1 MSLPN
6 WLTKPTIRSCETL
19 SFVIR
24 ISAMKPTMTV
34 VKSPRTD
41 PKPDEKPLSLEEM
54 LALIDT
60 KGTVQEREN
69 VVIEN
74 LRRQGLIK

>member
-1 MSLPN
+1 
-6 WLTKPTIRSCETL
+6 
-19 SFVIR
+19 
-24 ISAMKPTMTV
+24 MKAKMTV
-34 VKSPRTD
+34 VKSPRTE

-54 LALIDT
+54 LALIKT
-60 KGTVQEREN
+60 KGTVPEREN